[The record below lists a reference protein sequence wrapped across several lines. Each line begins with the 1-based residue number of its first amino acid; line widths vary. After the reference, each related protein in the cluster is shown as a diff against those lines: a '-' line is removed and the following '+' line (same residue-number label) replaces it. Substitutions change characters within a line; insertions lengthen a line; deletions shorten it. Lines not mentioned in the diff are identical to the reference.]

1 MAIQI
6 IAADDKSRKNA
17 ETVIA
22 LYEEMINE
30 HRPRHAVQK
39 YVRFDYIQ
47 HNSMIPDGNISIAKF
62 FEHVQAN
69 NPRSRVVIHK
79 VIAVQN
85 QVWAFVN
92 FLNFTNNQEND
103 RGLAGVD
110 IYRIDDDGKLAE
122 HWDAVQEIGDPTQ
135 AANDNGIF

>member
-1 MAIQI
+1 MAVQI

-30 HRPRHAVQK
+30 KRPMEAVQK
-39 YVRFDYIQ
+39 YIRPDYIQ
-47 HNSMIPDGNISIAKF
+47 HNPMIPDGNIPIGKF
-62 FEHVQAN
+62 FEQVQAAN
-69 NPRSRVVIHK
+69 SRSRVVVHK
-79 VIAVQN
+79 VIAVGD

-92 FLNFTNNQEND
+92 FLNFTNNEEND

-110 IYRIDDDGKLAE
+110 IYRMDEDGKLAE
-122 HWDAVQEIGDPTQ
+122 HWDAVQEVGDPAQ
-135 AANDNGIF
+135 AANSNGVF

>member
-6 IAADDKSRKNA
+6 IAADDKSRRNA

-30 HRPRHAVQK
+30 QRPMEAVQK
-39 YVRFDYIQ
+39 YVRPDYIQ
-47 HNSMIPDGNISIAKF
+47 HNPMIPDGNIAIAKF
-62 FEHVQAN
+62 FEHVQAA
-69 NPRSRVVIHK
+69 NPRSRVVVHK
-79 VIAVQN
+79 VIAVDD

-92 FLNFTNNQEND
+92 FLNFTNNEEND

-110 IYRIDDDGKLAE
+110 IYRIDEEGKLAE
-122 HWDAVQEIGDPTQ
+122 HWDAVQEVADPAQ
-135 AANDNGIF
+135 AANKNGIF